1 MCLPL
6 LPSLESRARF
16 GDQARLSDDG
26 KSLSVCFVFGNA
38 WGATFVLLG
47 AGWMDGWMVAFSGWL
62 LGLDFVVI
70 PPFPLF

>member
-26 KSLSVCFVFGNA
+26 KTLSVCFVFGNA
-38 WGATFVLLG
+38 WGATFLLG
-47 AGWMDGWMVAFSGWL
+47 AGWMVAFSGWL